1 MEDKNRHLQERLEL
15 VEKLQQMLQRETL
28 PKVEAEMAQRVA
40 VLSKVLLCVPEVKGG
55 GCREGLLPC
64 CPTVPLPMLLS
75 PHRSAARLR
84 WEHSLSVRQCPLLCH
99 PYSNFPPVLSC
110 VLCVPRT
117 LQLRVT
123 AAQSSVSHS
132 QPSRIET

>member
-55 GCREGLLPC
+55 
-64 CPTVPLPMLLS
+64 MKK
-75 PHRSAARLR
+75 
-84 WEHSLSVRQCPLLCH
+84 
-99 PYSNFPPVLSC
+99 NK
-110 VLCVPRT
+110 
-117 LQLRVT
+117 
-123 AAQSSVSHS
+123 SS
-132 QPSRIET
+132 

>member
-64 CPTVPLPMLLS
+64 CPTVPLPALLS
-75 PHRSAARLR
+75 PRRSADAGVVL
-84 WEHSLSVRQCPLLCH
+84 
-99 PYSNFPPVLSC
+99 PV
-110 VLCVPRT
+110 
-117 LQLRVT
+117 
-123 AAQSSVSHS
+123 
-132 QPSRIET
+132 